1 MKILTLLNKRVI
13 SSSKSLSSS
22 NEVEIFPKSSKDTN
36 EVFSCEQH
44 VYNGSRKNFLRKNA
58 PPKKCLRENYPP
70 HRKFAPKES
79 CPPPQKKLPIPTFRK
94 IATQKLVCEFCL
106 F

>member
-1 MKILTLLNKRVI
+1 MKILTSLNKRVI

-36 EVFSCEQH
+36 EVSSCVQH

-58 PPKKCLRENYPP
+58 PPKKCLGENYPP

-79 CPPPQKKLPIPTFRK
+79 CPLPENCHPK
-94 IATQKLVCEFCL
+94 ISL
-106 F
+106 

>member
-36 EVFSCEQH
+36 EVFSCVQH

-70 HRKFAPKES
+70 PSEICPQGKL
-79 CPPPQKKLPIPTFRK
+79 PPPKKK
-94 IATQKLVCEFCL
+94 IAPSHLPENCHPKISL
-106 F
+106 